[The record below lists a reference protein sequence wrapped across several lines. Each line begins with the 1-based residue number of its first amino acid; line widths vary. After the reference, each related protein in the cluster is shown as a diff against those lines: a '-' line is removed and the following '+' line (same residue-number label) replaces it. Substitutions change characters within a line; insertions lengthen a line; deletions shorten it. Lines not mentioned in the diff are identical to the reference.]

1 MRSIFIAFGASL
13 LMVATVHAQEPNS
26 DRGTVQR
33 AIHVCAAC
41 HGEQG
46 RSDAPVYPRLAGQ
59 MPLYTI
65 AQLRDFRAQTR
76 AESDWQAYMWGIAA
90 LLDDETIAGLAA
102 YYAEQKPAAG
112 KPGIAKLV
120 EAGRKIYEQG
130 VSARS
135 ARLCLLPWRKRGG
148 CLGLS
153 ASGRA
158 ARRVCCTATQGVP
171 RAAAAASWR
180 HHGGRKS
187 QPEQRRTACRGAVRP
202 VSLS

>member
-1 MRSIFIAFGASL
+1 MRSIFIALCAPL
-13 LMVATVHAQEPNS
+13 LIVATAHAQEPKS
-26 DRGTVQR
+26 DRATVQR

-41 HGEQG
+41 HGEEG

-76 AESDWQAYMWGIAA
+76 AESDWQAYMWGISA

-102 YYAEQKPAAG
+102 YYAEQKPAPG

-130 VSARS
+130 IPARGVRACAS
-135 ARLCLLPWRKRGG
+135 CHGENAEGASVFPRLAGQHAEYVVRQLKVFRTRRLRPHGVIMADESRN
-148 CLGLS
+148 LS
-153 ASGRA
+153 DDELRA
-158 ARRVCCTATQGVP
+158 VAQYVQSR
-171 RAAAAASWR
+171 
-180 HHGGRKS
+180 
-187 QPEQRRTACRGAVRP
+187 
-202 VSLS
+202 